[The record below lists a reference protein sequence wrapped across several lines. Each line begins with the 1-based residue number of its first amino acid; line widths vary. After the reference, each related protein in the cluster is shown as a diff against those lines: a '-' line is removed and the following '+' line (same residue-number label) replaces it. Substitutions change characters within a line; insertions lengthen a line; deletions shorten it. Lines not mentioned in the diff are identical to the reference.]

1 MATSSVTSSVP
12 AGSQISPGDERLYHQ
27 SNLIGDWKGS
37 YTKLK
42 GPVEFKVLSI
52 KGGTAQVEYTHNG
65 RTDRGTATVSK
76 NQLTFQNVTVATRDG
91 QKAVIQLDAS
101 VTKFNGVLDKDTTSS
116 KKPDGPLVGT
126 WTGTNNNTGDVAN
139 FTVKSV
145 NGKEASVSY
154 TVNGISR
161 SGTASVYQNVVR
173 LGNVQIT
180 VNPDRSAKIAF
191 TKLAQTLSLDA
202 TVVKPAANSTVSK
215 FA

>member
-1 MATSSVTSSVP
+1 MATSVTSSVP
-12 AGSQISPGDERLYHQ
+12 AGSQIAPADERLYHQ

-52 KGGTAQVEYTHNG
+52 KNGTAQVEYTHNG

-76 NQLTFQNVTVATRDG
+76 NQLTFQNVTLATRNG
-91 QKAVIQLDAS
+91 QKAVIQMDAS
-101 VTKFNGVLDKDTTSS
+101 VTKFNGVLDKDATAS

-126 WTGTNNNTGDVAN
+126 WTGTDNKTGDVAN

-145 NGKEASVSY
+145 TGKEADVSY
-154 TVNGISR
+154 TVNGITR
-161 SGTASVYQNVVR
+161 TGTATVFQNVVR
-173 LGNVQIT
+173 LGDVQIT
-180 VNPDRSAKIAF
+180 INPDRSGKISF
-191 TKLAQTLSLDA
+191 KKLAQTLSLSA

>member
-12 AGSQISPGDERLYHQ
+12 AGSQISPANERLYHQ

-37 YTKLK
+37 YSKLK

-52 KGGTAQVEYTHNG
+52 KDGTAQVEYTHNG
-65 RTDRGTATVSK
+65 RTDRGTATVTK
-76 NQLTFQNVTVATRDG
+76 NQLTFQNVTVATRNG

-101 VTKFNGVLDKDTTSS
+101 VTKFNGVLDKDTTAS

-126 WTGTNNNTGDVAN
+126 WTGTDNKTGDVAN

-145 NGKEASVSY
+145 NGKEADVSY
-154 TVNGISR
+154 TVNGVTKK
-161 SGTASVYQNVVR
+161 GTASVYQNVVR
-173 LGNVQIT
+173 LGNVQII
-180 VNPDRSAKIAF
+180 VNPDRTAKISF
-191 TKLAQTLSLDA
+191 TKLAQTLSVAAKPVSTA
-202 TVVKPAANSTVSK
+202 TNATTSK